1 MLIKLRFAECHLDSL
16 PHTTKPQGARKH
28 AQNVHSDDGCPCSG
42 RIGPPSLLHQL
53 WQRSTLSNEKHD
65 LPLFAANALDSSA
78 NEDHL
83 ALVALDVNTA
93 W

>member
-1 MLIKLRFAECHLDSL
+1 MRRTCTV
-16 PHTTKPQGARKH
+16 TTVAPVRVA
-28 AQNVHSDDGCPCSG
+28 SG
-42 RIGPPSLLHQL
+42 RHHYCINCDNSC
-53 WQRSTLSNEKHD
+53 STLSNAKHD

-93 W
+93 